1 MSEKT
6 LNEIFLDHAKKYPN
20 KVILKHKEVKGGKY
34 VDVTWGEL
42 KDLVIA
48 FAGGLIGIGMKQ
60 GDRLSI
66 LSFNRIEWIVADLA
80 TFLIDCVN
88 IPIYHTNTPE
98 QCEYIINDSE
108 VKYIVVE
115 DEAQLEKILSV
126 KGKLKKLEKIILIEG
141 EAPKGEK
148 KVVTFANLME
158 NGKAKRGNFE
168 EKILKV
174 AGSVG
179 PEDLATIVY
188 TSGTTGPPKGC
199 LLNHGNITY
208 VIDSTDDIIQID
220 PETNLS
226 MMILPISHFFPRV
239 SGYYFN
245 LIKNIPFVIAESLD
259 TLAINLMETSPTY
272 FTSVPRIFEKV
283 YARIVSVAE
292 KGSFIKRLLFRWAV
306 GVGRKRSRLLNNKKR
321 LSPFLRLKFALAD
334 ALVFKKIRA
343 MLGGGLTFAL
353 SAGAPLSPEVG
364 EFIHSVGIQ
373 VLEFYGLTETV
384 GGTMTTFDH
393 CRYGTVGKTMPG
405 FEVKLA
411 PDGEILIKGNN
422 FMGYHKQPKMT
433 EGLIKDGWCY
443 SGDVGRWD
451 EDGFLIITDRKKDL
465 IITSGGKNISP
476 QNLENH
482 LKQIKLVANAMVYGD
497 RKKYLTALIT
507 LDEAEL
513 LDFAKEMGLDD
524 SDFDKLT
531 KNPEVVKIVEEGVE
545 KVNSKLPSY
554 ETIKKFRILPRDFS
568 QEEGEITA
576 TLKIKRKVLKERYG
590 DIIESMY
597 EGEG

>member
-6 LNEIFLDHAKKYPN
+6 LNAIFLDHAKKYPTR
-20 KVILKHKEVKGGKY
+20 VILKHKEVKGGEY
-34 VDVTWGEL
+34 VDVTWGGL
-42 KDLVIA
+42 KDLVLS
-48 FAGGLIGIGMKQ
+48 FAAGLVEIGVKG
-60 GDRLSI
+60 GDRLAI
-66 LSFNRIEWIVADLA
+66 LSFNRIEWLVADLA
-80 TFLIDCVN
+80 TLLIGGVDV
-88 IPIYHTNTPE
+88 PIYHTNTPE
-98 QCEYIINDSE
+98 QCEYIITDSE
-108 VKYIVVE
+108 AGYVVVE
-115 DEAQLEKILSV
+115 DTAQLEKILSV
-126 KGKLKKLEKIILIEG
+126 KNKLKGLKKIILIEG
-141 EAPKGEK
+141 DVPKGVKDVIIYSEI
-148 KVVTFANLME
+148 ME
-158 NGKAKRGNFE
+158 EGRAKREKLE
-168 EKILKV
+168 EKIIE
-174 AGSVG
+174 AATSIR
-179 PEDLATIVY
+179 PEDMATIVY

-199 LLNHGNITY
+199 MLNHGNITY
-208 VIDSTDDIIQID
+208 VIDSTDDIIKID

-226 MMILPISHFFPRV
+226 IMILPVSHFFPRV
-239 SGYYFN
+239 SGYYYN
-245 LIKNIPFVIAESLD
+245 LVKNIPFAVAESLD
-259 TLAINLMETSPTY
+259 TLAVNLMETSPTY

-292 KGSFIKRLLFRWAV
+292 KGSFVKRLLFRWAV
-306 GVGRKRSRLLNNKKR
+306 DVGRKRSRRLNNKKR
-321 LSPFLRLKFALAD
+321 LSPLLRAKFAIAD

-405 FEVKLA
+405 FDVKLA

-433 EGLIKDGWCY
+433 KELIKDGWCY

-482 LKQIKLVANAMVYGD
+482 LKQIRLVANAMVYGD

-507 LDEAEL
+507 LDEAEV
-513 LDFAKEMGLDD
+513 LDFAKELGIEGANYAG
-524 SDFDKLT
+524 LT
-531 KNPEVVKIVEEGVE
+531 KNPEVVKIVEEGVK
-545 KVNSKLPSY
+545 KVNAALPSY

-568 QEEGEITA
+568 QEEGEVTA